1 MINYYDIVSKE
12 LKKYV
17 IFDYL
22 DSWMRIQKN

>member
-1 MINYYDIVSKE
+1 MVNYYDIDSKE
-12 LKKYV
+12 LKKYA